1 MYCTIED
8 LINRVTE
15 KTLVNLTNDVIPA
28 NTIKREIAE
37 DNITIADD
45 LINSSL
51 RNKYVV
57 PLKSVPNLVKQ
68 LSADITIYRLYCRRP
83 QNVPEN
89 YKKNYEVALQILKDL
104 QSGAKVLDIPSSSFD
119 GGNTAQSVQSALYL
133 TDKADEDRIFTD
145 DFLRGMTL

>member
-15 KTLVNLTNDVIPA
+15 KTLVNLTNDVLPA
-28 NTIKREIAE
+28 NSVKKEIAE
-37 DNITIADD
+37 ENITIADD

-51 RNKYVV
+51 RNKYIL

-68 LSADITIYRLYCRRP
+68 LSADIAIYRLYCRRP

-89 YKKNYEVALQILKDL
+89 YKKNYEVEINLKPFVTSIIDKLPDSILYEK
-104 QSGAKVLDIPSSSFD
+104 AKQFHLLDEGYNLCNFC
-119 GGNTAQSVQSALYL
+119 
-133 TDKADEDRIFTD
+133 F
-145 DFLRGMTL
+145 